1 MSITLKDL
9 LSLPVMEGAIVRAG
23 TLSLSNTVS
32 GIGIV
37 DQFDIQFN
45 YDELFHTS
53 KYLLGEILLSSYF
66 LTFPL
71 QVKLDCLHFL
81 SRVGASGILVMNIG
95 MFKEDFEP
103 EVIQT
108 AEALDFPLIQ
118 MPSHRH
124 SCSELITPIM
134 EQILEDRKNQNY
146 WTNIVLEY
154 MASLSAQERS
164 LTLLVDI
171 ISQYTHFSIG
181 LYDKNLNLLHG
192 ADWAGEDFK
201 PLHDA
206 NFTISHGEK
215 LSTRTSYQSAFVSKT
230 GNRYYFT
237 RSPIFFSDPVLRY
250 LTVISKQGAVNQIQF
265 EQVMESIR
273 LYLCIWEKNRSDKTA
288 LCHALIHNEPIK
300 IQSLAKRL
308 SVDIKKIHAVLIF
321 SMTNRAK
328 KEPDLL
334 RTKLEKHY
342 YSQGFTPISEVNG
355 DCIVLFLEF
364 PDYEINR
371 YDFFMESEKAFS
383 SYEEIERMMIH
394 ADYYNPGIYK
404 DLFEEYVAYNAYLH
418 RILPSKKVFNLG
430 ELHFCSECA
439 AIASDKKASDHVL
452 TILHPI
458 LHAASGADT
467 LLETLE
473 TFIID
478 ANGNIDKSAE
488 MLYVHKGTVKYRLK
502 RINEILGFDM
512 RKMPESLTIYKA
524 LALYRI
530 LK

>member
-9 LSLPVMEGAIVRAG
+9 LTLPVMEGAIVRTGNTA
-23 TLSLSNTVS
+23 LSNTVS

-53 KYLLGEILLSSYF
+53 KYLLGEILISSYF

-71 QVKLDCLHFL
+71 QIKLDCLHFL

-95 MFKEDFEP
+95 MFREDFEP

-108 AEALDFPLIQ
+108 AEALKFPLIQ

-154 MASLSAQERS
+154 MASLSPQDRS
-164 LTLLVDI
+164 LNLLVDI

-181 LYDKNLNLLHG
+181 LYDKHLNLLHG
-192 ADWAGEDFK
+192 SDWAGEDFK
-201 PLHDA
+201 PLYDA
-206 NFTISHGEK
+206 NFTSSHDKNITE
-215 LSTRTSYQSAFVSKT
+215 RTSYHSTFISTT

-237 RSPIFFSDPVLRY
+237 RGSVLFSDPVLKY
-250 LTVISKQGAVNQIQF
+250 LTVISKQGAVSQNQF
-265 EQVMESIR
+265 EQVLEAIR
-273 LYLCIWEKNRSDKTA
+273 LYLCIWEKGRSDKTA
-288 LCHALIHNEPIK
+288 LCHALISNEPIK

-308 SVDIKKIHAVLIF
+308 GIDIKKIHAILIF
-321 SMTNRAK
+321 NMTAKTK

-334 RTKLEKHY
+334 QAKIEKY
-342 YSQGFTPISEVNG
+342 CYSQGFTPISEIN
-355 DCIVLFLEF
+355 DDFIILFLEF
-364 PDYEINR
+364 PDFEINH
-371 YDFFMESEKAFS
+371 YDFFKDSEKTFS
-383 SYEEIERMMIH
+383 AYEEIERMLIH
-394 ADYYNPGIYK
+394 VDYYNSGIYK
-404 DLFEEYVAYNAYLH
+404 DLFEEYAAYNPYLH
-418 RILPSKKVFNLG
+418 RILPKKKVFNLG
-430 ELHFCSECA
+430 ELYFCSECA
-439 AIASDKKASDHVL
+439 LVASDKNTADRTL
-452 TILHPI
+452 AILHPI
-458 LHAASGADT
+458 LNMSSGTDT

-478 ANGNIDKSAE
+478 ADSNIDKAAE

-502 RINEILGFDM
+502 RINEILGFDI